1 MLKLLIIALLTVA
14 GIFLLLFLSFFINY
28 KMRFGKRVN
37 GEHDTL
43 QKDFPELLYEKG
55 KVRSSE
61 AELTTFLYHGN
72 NSRTDKLLVFAHG
85 VGVTHRS
92 YLYEICHLVSKGYQV
107 LAFDYTGCGE
117 SGGKTMVGFPQ
128 WIVDLE
134 NILTVIENDERF
146 KGMEI
151 HLVGHSFGAYAV
163 TAVMNNVHKRVSSV
177 VALSGINSGREFFTM
192 FDNIILKFI
201 FGFYNIC
208 NTIYEDRKFGKI
220 GEYTAVGGLDRSNVR
235 ALIYHSK
242 DDKTAPWKVSISSKE
257 KEINDKNAVFRTING
272 HGHMVTRIRG
282 KKGSLDMEVMDDICD
297 FLENKEKINDKK

>member
-1 MLKLLIIALLTVA
+1 MLKVLMIVLLIVI
-14 GIFLLLFLSFFINY
+14 GIFLLLFLSFFMNY

-37 GEHDTL
+37 GERDPL
-43 QKDFPELLYEKG
+43 QKDFPDLMYEKG
-55 KVRSSE
+55 KVRSSV
-61 AELTTFLYHGN
+61 AELTTFLYHGK

-134 NILTVIENDERF
+134 SVLVSVENDERF
-146 KGMEI
+146 KGMDI
-151 HLVGHSFGAYAV
+151 QLIGHSFGAYAV
-163 TAVMNNVHKRVSSV
+163 TAVMNNVHKRVSAV
-177 VALSGINSGREFFTM
+177 AALSGINSGREFFTM
-192 FDNIILKFI
+192 FDNVILKFI
-201 FGFYNIC
+201 FGFYNFC
-208 NTIYEDRKFGKI
+208 NTVYEKRKFGNI
-220 GEYTAVGGLDRSNVR
+220 GEYTAVGGLDCSGVR
-235 ALIYHSK
+235 ALIYHSR

-257 KEINDKNAVFRTING
+257 KTIKNKNAVFRTIDG

-282 KKGSLDMEVMDDICD
+282 KKGKLDMDVMADICD
-297 FLENKEKINDKK
+297 FLENKENFK